1 MTAPSVSTGSTGS
14 AGPGFI
20 GRLRD
25 LWRPTAADRG
35 RFIACVLIA
44 LLLSI
49 VTGHDGSGDH
59 PLSGINWSLQHHG
72 IYYALGGVA
81 FWVLLVVGRSV
92 TPRMRVA
99 RTRVSAV
106 TNRALE
112 PKWARPLLYLLILAF
127 AIWYPRTIS
136 NSAQQS
142 LVNDVAIYALLGL
155 GLNVV
160 VGFAGLL
167 DLGYIAFYAIGAYT
181 TAYFTSKTAIPW
193 HAPFV
198 WNPFFVFPVAVI
210 VVAIAGVLLGG
221 PTLRLR
227 GDYLAIVTLGF
238 GEIVYLLANNEKGIT
253 NGAAGAFGV
262 PQLSIHIG
270 SFKYHWGLASLPYYY
285 LLLGIIVVV
294 MMAFSALNRSRTGR
308 ALAAIRED
316 EVAAEAMGIP
326 TLRYK
331 LIAFAIGASVSG
343 FAGVIFATE
352 QFFDPSS
359 FVFQNSILVLTVVIF
374 GGMGS
379 IFGVVLGAVVLQ
391 GLLYNLKDTVP
402 ANDRYIYFGAV
413 IMLMMV
419 FRPQG
424 LLPSRRRSREIA
436 LSEAGVGHADATLT
450 GGTA

>member
-1 MTAPSVSTGSTGS
+1 MSTATPTGTRPRPGVVS
-14 AGPGFI
+14 
-20 GRLRD
+20 RLRD

-35 RFIACVLIA
+35 RLIACVLIA

-49 VTGHDGSGDH
+49 VTGKDGSGDH
-59 PLSGINWSLQHHG
+59 PLHGINWSLTHHG
-72 IYYALGGVA
+72 LYYALGGLALWVA
-81 FWVLLVVGRSV
+81 IVVGRSLQ
-92 TPRMRVA
+92 PALRA
-99 RTRVSAV
+99 TRGQVSAV
-106 TNRALE
+106 TNRALQ
-112 PKWARPLLYLLILAF
+112 PPWARPLLYLVLLGV

-136 NSAQQS
+136 AAGQQS

-198 WNPFFVFPVAVI
+198 WNPFFIFPVAVI
-210 VVAIAGVLLGG
+210 VAALAGVLLGG

-253 NGAAGAFGV
+253 NGASGAFGV
-262 PQLSIHIG
+262 PQLSIHLG
-270 SFKYHWGLASLPYYY
+270 SLKYKWGLNSLPYYY

-316 EVAAEAMGIP
+316 EVAAEAMGVP
-326 TLRYK
+326 TLKYK

-359 FVFQNSILVLTVVIF
+359 FTFQASILVLTVVIF

-379 IFGVVLGAVVLQ
+379 VFGVVLGAIVLQ

-436 LSEAGVGHADATLT
+436 LSEAGIGHADATMS
-450 GGTA
+450 GSAS

>member
-1 MTAPSVSTGSTGS
+1 MTTTPADSRAS
-14 AGPGFI
+14 GFRN
-20 GRLRD
+20 RLTEV
-25 LWRPTAADRG
+25 WQPTAADRG
-35 RFIACVLIA
+35 RFIACVLVG
-44 LLLSI
+44 LLLAI

-59 PLSGINWSLQHHG
+59 PLNGITWSLSHHG
-72 IYYALGGVA
+72 LYYGLGGVA
-81 FWVLLVVGRSV
+81 FWVLMVVWRSFA
-92 TPRMRVA
+92 PRMRLA
-99 RTRVSAV
+99 RTRVSTV

-136 NSAQQS
+136 SSAQQS

-198 WNPFFVFPVAVI
+198 WNPFFIFPIAVI
-210 VVAIAGVLLGG
+210 VVALAGVLLGG

-285 LLLGIIVVV
+285 LLLGIIVIV

-436 LSEAGVGHADATLT
+436 LAEAGVGHADATLT
-450 GGTA
+450 GTAT

>member
-1 MTAPSVSTGSTGS
+1 MSTATTPAATTGTASRRGWHR
-14 AGPGFI
+14 FF
-20 GRLRD
+20 
-25 LWRPTAADRG
+25 RPTRDDRG
-35 RFIACVLIA
+35 RLVACVLIS
-44 LLLSI
+44 LLFAI

-59 PLSGINWSLQHHG
+59 PLSGITYSLSHRG
-72 IYYALGGVA
+72 WYFALGGVVLW
-81 FWVLLVVGRSV
+81 FLLVLGRSL
-92 TPRMRVA
+92 TPAMRSA
-99 RTRVSAV
+99 RTQVNATAR
-106 TNRALE
+106 RAMR
-112 PKWARPLLYLLILAF
+112 PRWARPLLYLVLLGI

-136 NSAQQS
+136 AAGQQS

-198 WNPFFVFPVAVI
+198 LNPFFVFPLGVI
-210 VVAIAGVLLGG
+210 IAALAGVLLGG

-238 GEIVYLLANNEKGIT
+238 GEIIYLLANNAQGIT
-253 NGAAGAFGV
+253 NGARGAFGV
-262 PQLSIHIG
+262 PPLSIHIG
-270 SFKYHWGLASLPYYY
+270 SFHYAWGLSSLPYYY
-285 LLLGIIVVV
+285 LLLGIIVAV
-294 MMAFSALNRSRTGR
+294 MLAFTALNNSRTGR
-308 ALAAIRED
+308 AFAAIRED
-316 EVAAEAMGIP
+316 EVAAEAMGVP

-359 FVFQNSILVLTVVIF
+359 FTFQASILVLTIVIF

-379 IFGVVLGAVVLQ
+379 VFGVVLGAVVLQ

-402 ANDRYIYFGAV
+402 ANDRYIYFGGV

-424 LLPSRRRSREIA
+424 LVPSRRRSREIA
-436 LSEAGVGHADATLT
+436 LAEAGIGHADAEMT
-450 GGTA
+450 GATS

>member
-1 MTAPSVSTGSTGS
+1 MSTATSPRP
-14 AGPGFI
+14 GPASWGD
-20 GRLRD
+20 RVRD

-35 RFIACVLIA
+35 RLIACVLIA
-44 LLLSI
+44 LLASI
-49 VTGHDGSGDH
+49 VTGKDGSGDH
-59 PLSGINWSLQHHG
+59 PLHGINWSLTHHG
-72 IYYALGGVA
+72 LYYAIGGVVL
-81 FWVLLVVGRSV
+81 WVGAVLGRSLAPAMRGARSQVSSV
-92 TPRMRVA
+92 TD
-99 RTRVSAV
+99 
-106 TNRALE
+106 RALR
-112 PKWARPLLYLLILAF
+112 PRWARPLLYLVLLGI

-136 NSAQQS
+136 AAGQQS

-198 WNPFFVFPVAVI
+198 WNPFFIFPIAVI
-210 VVAIAGVLLGG
+210 VAALAGVLLGG

-253 NGAAGAFGV
+253 NGASGAFGV
-262 PQLSIHIG
+262 PQLSIHLG
-270 SFKYHWGLASLPYYY
+270 SFKYKWGLASLPYYY

-316 EVAAEAMGIP
+316 EVAAEAMGVP
-326 TLRYK
+326 TLKYK

-359 FVFQNSILVLTVVIF
+359 FTFQASILVLTIVIF

-379 IFGVVLGAVVLQ
+379 VFGVVLGAIVLQ

-402 ANDRYIYFGAV
+402 PNDRYIYFGAV

-424 LLPSRRRSREIA
+424 LLPSRRRSRELA
-436 LSEAGVGHADATLT
+436 LSEAGIGHADATMS
-450 GGTA
+450 GSAS

>member
-1 MTAPSVSTGSTGS
+1 MSAAASPATPTLTKRPGSGAS
-14 AGPGFI
+14 I
-20 GRLRD
+20 WRLGKG
-25 LWRPTAADRG
+25 DRG
-35 RFIACVLIA
+35 RFVACIMLA
-44 LLLSI
+44 LVFAV
-49 VTGHDGSGDH
+49 VTGPDGTGDK
-59 PLSGINWSLQHHG
+59 PFSGIEKSFHVRVIGFL
-72 IYYALGGVA
+72 IGGVVL
-81 FWVLLVVGRSV
+81 WVVLVVGRALL
-92 TPRMRVA
+92 PLLRRPQAQVA
-99 RTRVSAV
+99 AL

-112 PKWARPLLYLLILAF
+112 PRWAKPLLYLVLLGF

-136 NSAQQS
+136 SAGQQS

-198 WNPFFVFPVAVI
+198 WNPFFIFPIALI
-210 VVAIAGVLLGG
+210 AASFAGVLLGG

-238 GEIVYLLANNEKGIT
+238 GEIVQLLANNAIGIT
-253 NGAAGAFGV
+253 NGPQGAFGV
-262 PQLSIHIG
+262 PPLSIHLG
-270 SFKYHWGLASLPYYY
+270 PVKYKWGLTSLPYYY
-285 LLLGIIVVV
+285 LILGIIVAV
-294 MMAFSALNRSRTGR
+294 MLAFNALNRSRTGR
-308 ALAAIRED
+308 AFAAIRED
-316 EVAAEAMGIP
+316 EIAAEAMGVP

-352 QFFDPSS
+352 QFFNPSTFS
-359 FVFQNSILVLTVVIF
+359 FQNSILVLTVVIF

-391 GLLYNLKDTVP
+391 GLLYNLRDTVP

-436 LSEAGVGHADATLT
+436 MSESGIGHADATMS
-450 GGTA
+450 GSTA

>member
-1 MTAPSVSTGSTGS
+1 VSAAGSPAANQSGVMS
-14 AGPGFI
+14 W
-20 GRLRD
+20 LRNA
-25 LWRPTAADRG
+25 WRPTPADRG
-35 RFIACVLIA
+35 RFVACVLLS
-44 LLLSI
+44 LLFAI
-49 VTGHDGSGDH
+49 VTGHDGTADH
-59 PLSGINWSLQHHG
+59 PLSGIRISLQHRGLYFLAGG
-72 IYYALGGVA
+72 IVL
-81 FWVLLVVGRSV
+81 WVVMVLGRSV
-92 TPRMRVA
+92 SPSFRLA
-99 RTRVSAV
+99 RSKASTA
-106 TNRALE
+106 TNRALQ
-112 PKWARPLLYLLILAF
+112 PRWARPLLYVVLLGF

-136 NSAQQS
+136 SAGQQS

-167 DLGYIAFYAIGAYT
+167 DLGYIAFYAIGAYV

-193 HAPFV
+193 HAAFV
-198 WNPFFVFPVAVI
+198 LNPFFVFPIAVI
-210 VVAIAGVLLGG
+210 IGALAGILLGG

-262 PQLSIHIG
+262 PQLSIHLG
-270 SFKYHWGLASLPYYY
+270 SFKYKWGLSSLPYYY

-316 EVAAEAMGIP
+316 EVAAEAMGVP

-359 FVFQNSILVLTVVIF
+359 FTFQSSILVLTVVIF

-379 IFGVVLGAVVLQ
+379 VFGVVLGAVVLQ
-391 GLLYNLKDTVP
+391 GLLYNLKDIVEP
-402 ANDRYIYFGAV
+402 NDRYIYFGAV

-436 LSEAGVGHADATLT
+436 LSEAGLGHADATLT
-450 GGTA
+450 GSSS

>member
-1 MTAPSVSTGSTGS
+1 MSTTTPTGTRP
-14 AGPGFI
+14 GPGAV

-35 RFIACVLIA
+35 RLIACVLIA

-49 VTGHDGSGDH
+49 VTGKDGSGDH
-59 PLSGINWSLQHHG
+59 PLHGINWSLTHHG
-72 IYYALGGVA
+72 LYYAIGGLALWVA
-81 FWVLLVVGRSV
+81 IVVGRSLQ
-92 TPRMRVA
+92 PALRA
-99 RTRVSAV
+99 TRGQVSAV
-106 TNRALE
+106 TNRALQ
-112 PKWARPLLYLLILAF
+112 PRWARPLLYLVLLGI

-136 NSAQQS
+136 AAGQQS

-198 WNPFFVFPVAVI
+198 WNPFFIFPVAVI
-210 VVAIAGVLLGG
+210 VAALAGVLLGG

-253 NGAAGAFGV
+253 NGASGAFGV
-262 PQLSIHIG
+262 PQLSIHLG
-270 SFKYHWGLASLPYYY
+270 SLKYKWGLNSLPYYY
-285 LLLGIIVVV
+285 LLLGIIVAV

-316 EVAAEAMGIP
+316 EVAAEAMGVP
-326 TLRYK
+326 TLKYK

-359 FVFQNSILVLTVVIF
+359 FTFQASILVLTVVIF

-379 IFGVVLGAVVLQ
+379 VFGVVLGAIVLQ

-402 ANDRYIYFGAV
+402 PNDRYIYFGAV

-424 LLPSRRRSREIA
+424 LLPSRRRSRELA
-436 LSEAGVGHADATLT
+436 LSEAGIGHADATMS
-450 GGTA
+450 GSAS

>member
-1 MTAPSVSTGSTGS
+1 VTTSSSVPSQSI
-14 AGPGFI
+14 F
-20 GRLRD
+20 RL
-25 LWRPTAADRG
+25 TKGDRG
-35 RFIACVLIA
+35 RFVACVLLA
-44 LLLSI
+44 LVFAV
-49 VTGHDGSGDH
+49 VTGPDGSGDK
-59 PLSGINWSLQHHG
+59 PLMGIEGSLHLR
-72 IYYALGGVA
+72 AVFFVLGGIVL
-81 FWVLLVVGRSV
+81 WVVLVVGRAV
-92 TPRMRVA
+92 MPMLRQPKRQL
-99 RTRVSAV
+99 SAL
-106 TNRALE
+106 TNRAME
-112 PKWARPLLYLLILAF
+112 PRWARPLLYLVILGF

-136 NSAQQS
+136 SAGQNS

-167 DLGYIAFYAIGAYT
+167 DLGYIAFYAIGAYV

-198 WNPFFVFPVAVI
+198 WNPFFVFPIALVA
-210 VVAIAGVLLGG
+210 ASLAGVLLGG

-238 GEIVYLLANNEKGIT
+238 GEIVQLLAKNAQGIT
-253 NGAAGAFGV
+253 NGPRGAFGV
-262 PQLSIHIG
+262 PPLSVHIG
-270 SFKYHWGLASLPYYY
+270 GFKYKWGLESLPYYY
-285 LLLGIIVVV
+285 LILGIIVAV
-294 MMAFSALNRSRTGR
+294 MLAFSALNRSRTGR
-308 ALAAIRED
+308 AFAAIRED
-316 EVAAEAMGIP
+316 EVAAEAMGVP

-359 FVFQNSILVLTVVIF
+359 FSFQASILVLTVVIF

-391 GLLYNLKDTVP
+391 GLLYNLRDTVP
-402 ANDRYIYFGAV
+402 PNDRYIYFGAV

-424 LLPSRRRSREIA
+424 LLPSRRRSRELA
-436 LSEAGVGHADATLT
+436 LSEAGQGHADATMS
-450 GGTA
+450 GSSS

>member
-1 MTAPSVSTGSTGS
+1 MSASGAPVASQR
-14 AGPGFI
+14 GPASW
-20 GRLRD
+20 LRNA
-25 LWRPTAADRG
+25 WRPTAADRG
-35 RFIACVLIA
+35 RFIACVLIS
-44 LLLSI
+44 LLFAI
-49 VTGHDGSGDH
+49 VTGHDGTADH
-59 PLSGINWSLQHHG
+59 PLSGIRISLQHRG
-72 IYYALGGVA
+72 LYFGLGGI
-81 FWVLLVVGRSV
+81 VLWFVVVLGRSLSPSLRAV
-92 TPRMRVA
+92 
-99 RTRVSAV
+99 RTQTSAA
-106 TNRALE
+106 TNRALQ
-112 PKWARPLLYLLILAF
+112 PPWARPLLYLLLLGF

-136 NSAQQS
+136 SAGQQS

-198 WNPFFVFPVAVI
+198 WNPFFIFPIAVI
-210 VVAIAGVLLGG
+210 IAALAGVLLGG

-262 PQLSIHIG
+262 PQLSIHLG
-270 SFKYHWGLASLPYYY
+270 SFKYKWGLSPLPYYY
-285 LLLGIIVVV
+285 LLLGIIVAV

-316 EVAAEAMGIP
+316 EVAAEAMGVP

-359 FVFQNSILVLTVVIF
+359 FTFQASILVLTVVIF

-379 IFGVVLGAVVLQ
+379 VFGVVVGAVVLQ
-391 GLLYNLKDTVP
+391 GLLYNLKSIVEP
-402 ANDRYIYFGAV
+402 NDRYIYFGAV

-424 LLPSRRRSREIA
+424 LLPSRRRSRELA
-436 LSEAGVGHADATLT
+436 LSEAGIGHADATLT
-450 GGTA
+450 GGSA